1 MQEITAFLAQ
11 KGFDIDPSFDGKFT
25 RFDRAGENTG
35 YFIGK
40 TFATADA
47 VIYTAHFGDWKTGEK
62 FSWQSSNFDQLPD
75 DQKAKIALEFKA
87 ARDRARQEEEASQL
101 QVADAARATLEQA
114 ASAGQSAYLERK
126 GFEQGQLFNC
136 KLDGED
142 LLVGLEDADGK
153 TWSYQRI
160 SPDGQKRYLKG
171 GRIKGCFHLLYDGA
185 SAPVAPAEV
194 YVAEGI
200 ATAASVHLATDSR
213 DRVTAS
219 ACHAGNLPEAAK
231 ALRAKYPAA
240 KIVLCADDDW
250 KTPGNPGV
258 AKATNA
264 CEALGWDNCE
274 ARIPC
279 WPEGSR
285 PEKATDWNDMHAS
298 LGLGDVICQ
307 LTAPVIEGT
316 PGGSTGSGAGDQGSL
331 SDIASLPVV
340 YNKKGKPVL
349 PGQQMVVD
357 HLLEHFGSNIIKQ
370 ERDLFLYTGTHWRVF
385 TLHDHDRL
393 KQMIQKACADM
404 AGVGTIDACYK
415 LFIYTCPTPPRGVDL
430 FVANPFCA
438 NFLDGTL
445 HILRDKEH
453 AYTLEFRPHARGDF
467 LINCLPYEYGKAE
480 GQTNAEFLAMLERVF
495 DGDFDKAEKIRAV
508 RQMYGAC
515 LVPRFPHLFMLYGVP
530 KTGKSTVME
539 IAGLLAHDDNKCSV
553 PPSQFKE
560 FNMESMA
567 GKLLNIDTDIPFDE
581 PMRDEIV
588 KKIIDRGKFRIR
600 RKGLKDIYAPLPS
613 VHMFGGNGIP
623 KALDGSSR
631 AHDRRW
637 TFIGFNKIVPK
648 SGSFKGE
655 YWDYCFEQ
663 NPLGILAFALEGL
676 RDLCEQKGQFIDP
689 PSGVA
694 RKEEWQLESDVIGQ
708 FFLDVHNG
716 EVFEESDG
724 KQTLMVLD
732 PKAKIERSRAWE
744 VFRAWVQATRPGAR
758 GPNKFEFY
766 SGVRQRKLSESKI
779 DGVMYFWGFG
789 TKMTKTA
796 EF

>member
-101 QVADAARATLEQA
+101 QVADAATATLEQA

-200 ATAASVHLATDSR
+200 ATAASVHLATDAR

-219 ACHAGNLPEAAK
+219 ACHAGNLPAAAK

-316 PGGSTGSGAGDQGSL
+316 PGGSTGSGAGDSSPLAGVQ
-331 SDIASLPVV
+331 SLPVRHSKLGV
-340 YNKKGKPVL
+340 PMPPSQNRIVH
-349 PGQQMVVD
+349 
-357 HLLEHFGSNIIKQ
+357 HLLEHFGQNLIKQ
-370 ERDLFLYTGTHWRVF
+370 DRDLFLYTGTHWRLM
-385 TLHDHDRL
+385 TMAEHDRL
-393 KQMIQKACADM
+393 KMLISDICSGLAD
-404 AGVGTIDACYK
+404 VKLLDAAYK
-415 LFIYTCPTPPRGVDL
+415 MFMYAAPSKPSHVDMFTPH
-430 FVANPFCA
+430 PFCA

-445 HILRDKEH
+445 HLLRDREH
-453 AYTLEFRPHARGDF
+453 KFELVFRPHAREDF
-467 LINCLPYEYGKAE
+467 LINCLPYEYQKAQ
-480 GQTNAEFLAMLERVF
+480 GQTNAEFLSMLERVF
-495 DGDFDKAEKIRAV
+495 EGDADKAEKIRAV

-515 LVPRFPHLFMLYGVP
+515 LVPAFPHLYMCYGP
-530 KTGKSTVME
+530 PATGKSTILK
-539 IAGLLAHDDNKCSV
+539 IAARLAAKDNICHV
-553 PPSQFKE
+553 APSDFHS
-560 FNMESMA
+560 FNMETMA
-567 GKLLNIDTDIPFDE
+567 GKLVNIDTDIPFDA
-581 PMRDEIV
+581 PMRDEVV
-588 KKIIDRGKFRIR
+588 KKIIERGSFRVR
-600 RKGLKDIYAPLPS
+600 RKGIKDIYAPLPS
-613 VHMFGGNGIP
+613 VHLFGGNGIP
-623 KALDGSSR
+623 KALDGASR

-637 TFIGFNKIVPK
+637 TFIGFDRVVPK
-648 SGSFKGE
+648 GSGFKGE

-663 NPLGILAFALEGL
+663 SPLGVLAFAVDGL
-676 RDLCEQKGQFIDP
+676 RELCA
-689 PSGVA
+689 SGGKFTEPA
-694 RKEEWQLESDVIGQ
+694 SGSAAKEEWQMRSDAVGQ
-708 FFLDVHNG
+708 FLADVEGG
-716 EVFEESDG
+716 EVVEDNT
-724 KQTLMVLD
+724 QL
-732 PKAKIERSRAWE
+732 I
-744 VFRAWVQATRPGAR
+744 R
-758 GPNKFEFY
+758 GPSVMTERGKAWCIFKKWHEEAFPKLHPPGKHAFFAALRAKNCQEKVIK
-766 SGVRQRKLSESKI
+766 GVR
-779 DGVMYFWGFG
+779 YFTGFG
-789 TKMTKTA
+789 VRGSQGA